1 MKALLFLDRKSS
13 RRGGALLRAVEE
25 ELGGAAEE
33 LRAYFA
39 SSSPDRALKAAGR
52 LETAQRRLE
61 SASKS
66 AGDSIGPSGLLA
78 LERLRS
84 AFDSLRWAV
93 KENSYWRLPHDRS
106 AGRAASHL
114 DDALGK
120 LRRALAASSAAKR
133 EPLLLESRRS
143 VRALA
148 RVLRE
153 GQERLWKGDAPF
165 IQGLE
170 RGEVLRLLL
179 EAAAALDEAV
189 EGFLLES
196 EGLR

>member
-1 MKALLFLDRKSS
+1 M
-13 RRGGALLRAVEE
+13 LRAVEK

-33 LRAYFA
+33 LRFYFA
-39 SSSPDRALKAAGR
+39 RSSPDSALKAAGR
-52 LETAQRRLE
+52 LDMAQRRLE

-66 AGDSIGPSGLLA
+66 AVDSVGPSGLLA
-78 LERLRS
+78 LGRLCS

-93 KENSYWRLPHDRS
+93 KENAFWRLPHDRS
-106 AGRAASHL
+106 VGRASVYL
-114 DDALGK
+114 DDALGG

-133 EPLLLESRRS
+133 EPLLIVSRRS

-153 GQERLWKGDAPF
+153 GQERLWTGDSPF

-179 EAAAALDEAV
+179 EAASALDEAI

>member
-1 MKALLFLDRKSS
+1 M
-13 RRGGALLRAVEE
+13 LRVVEE
-25 ELGGAAEE
+25 ELGEAAEE
-33 LRAYFA
+33 LRVYFA
-39 SSSPDRALKAAGR
+39 CSSPDSALKAAGR

-66 AGDSIGPSGLLA
+66 AGGAVGPSGFLA

-84 AFDSLRWAV
+84 AFASLRWAV
-93 KENSYWRLPHDRS
+93 KENAYWRLPRDRS
-106 AGRAASHL
+106 AGRASAYL
-114 DDALGK
+114 EDALGG

-143 VRALA
+143 TRALA
-148 RVLRE
+148 RILRE
-153 GQERLWKGDAPF
+153 GQERLWKGEAPF

-179 EAAAALDEAV
+179 EAAAALDEAI